1 MKENN
6 YKREFDFTYTNLE
19 KILTN
24 AISYGYRFIRHDEYA
39 ENKNYSDKIILLRID
54 VDSKINNLRSILPI
68 LKKNKIKATIFFRVH
83 SEFYNLFGFESI
95 RIVNQCISDGHEIGY
110 HSEIVDVEMINNIDA
125 LSVLKK
131 DISIME
137 TFFGIKI
144 KGIASHGGLTGYNN
158 LDFWKNNNPRNLGYS
173 YEAYHDD
180 FQLFNKCL
188 YISDSENYRWKK
200 YLNGKVIK
208 SKDVIEPSKELRK
221 DNKLVNLLIHP
232 DIYYNNHV
240 YEDYL

>member
-1 MKENN
+1 MDKLKFN
-6 YKREFDFTYTNLE
+6 REFDFTYANLE

-24 AISYGYRFIRHDEYA
+24 AIGYGYKFITHDEYA
-39 ENKNYSDKIILLRID
+39 KNKDYSNNIILLRID
-54 VDSKINNLRSILPI
+54 VDNKINNLKNILPI

-83 SEFYNLFGFESI
+83 SEFYNLFGFEGI

-131 DISIME
+131 DVSIME
-137 TFFGIKI
+137 TFFDVKI

-158 LDFWKNNNPRNLGYS
+158 LDFWKNNNPQKLGYS
-173 YEAYHDD
+173 YEVYHDD

-200 YLNGKVIK
+200 YLKGKLIL
-208 SKDVIEPSKELRK
+208 SSEAINPNKELK
-221 DNKLVNLLIHP
+221 KNNKLVNLLIHP
-232 DIYYNNHV
+232 GIYYNNHP
-240 YEDYL
+240 YE